1 MRMLVV
7 VGMLLVLVEPGQAQ
21 TASRTPWGDPDLQG
35 LWNNQTVAPLE
46 RPATLANKPFWTEA
60 EAAEVEKNGME
71 TLLKGVAIEVP
82 FSGELNEIWLE
93 PGKVLRKRHTS
104 MVIDP
109 PDGKIPYTPEGKKRW
124 DAQPTLGKL
133 LGADDPEAR
142 ALIERCIQVDPV
154 LLPNPF
160 YNNNHQIVQTRNY
173 VMILSEVIHQARII
187 PLDGR
192 PHVDGRIAQWF
203 GDSRGRWEGQTLVVD
218 TTNFR
223 EQGLFRGATA
233 ALRLEERLTRVDAST
248 IDYEVKVT
256 DPATFTRPWTAIS
269 TLRATAG
276 PLYEYGCHEGNYSLP
291 GILRGARVKEKV
303 KEKKDR

>member
-1 MRMLVV
+1 MQEWTMRMLVV
-7 VGMLLVLVEPGQAQ
+7 FGMLLVLVEPGQAQ
-21 TASRTPWGDPDLQG
+21 TVPRTPWGDPDLQG
-35 LWNNQTVAPLE
+35 LWNNATVAPLE
-46 RPATLANKPFWTEA
+46 RPAPLANKPFWTEA
-60 EAAEVEKNGME
+60 EAADVEKTGMQ
-71 TLLKGVAIEVP
+71 TLLKGVAPEVP

-93 PGKVLRKRHTS
+93 PGKVLRNRNTS

-133 LGADDPEAR
+133 LSADSPEER

-160 YNNNHQIVQTRNY
+160 YNNNHQIVQTPGY
-173 VMILSEVIHQARII
+173 VVILSEVIHQARII
-187 PLDGR
+187 PLDRR
-192 PHVDGRIAQWF
+192 PHADRRITQWF
-203 GDSRGRWEGQTLVVD
+203 GDSRGRWEGQTLVVE

-233 ALRLEERLTRVDAST
+233 ALRLEERFTRVDAGT
-248 IDYEVKVT
+248 IDYQVKVT

-291 GILRGARVKEKV
+291 GILRGARVKEKN
-303 KEKKDR
+303 R

>member
-1 MRMLVV
+1 MVV
-7 VGMLLVLVEPGQAQ
+7 LVGMLLVLASPGQAQ
-21 TASRTPWGDPDLQG
+21 TVSRTPWGDPDLQG
-35 LWNNQTVAPLE
+35 LWNNATVAPLE
-46 RPATLANKPFWTEA
+46 RPAALANKPFWTEA
-60 EAAEVEKNGME
+60 EAVEVEKNGMQ

-82 FSGELNEIWLE
+82 LSGELNEIWLE
-93 PGKVLRKRHTS
+93 PSKVLRNRNTS
-104 MVIDP
+104 MIIDP

-124 DAQPTLGKL
+124 DVQPTLGKL
-133 LGADDPEAR
+133 LGADGPEAR

-160 YNNNHQIVQTRNY
+160 YNNNHQIVQTRDY
-173 VMILSEVIHQARII
+173 VVILSEVVHQARII
-187 PLDGR
+187 PLSGR
-192 PHVDGRIAQWF
+192 PHVDSRITQWF
-203 GDSRGRWEGQTLVVD
+203 GDSRGHWEGQTLVVE

-223 EQGLFRGATA
+223 EDGLFRGATA
-233 ALRLEERLTRVDAST
+233 ALRLEERFTRVDAKT

-291 GILRGARVKEKV
+291 GILRGARVKEKE
-303 KEKKDR
+303 KEKSR

>member
-1 MRMLVV
+1 MLVV
-7 VGMLLVLVEPGQAQ
+7 VGLLMALAQAGQAQ
-21 TASRTPWGDPDLQG
+21 TVSRTPWGDPDLQG
-35 LWNNQTVAPLE
+35 LWNNATVAPLE
-46 RPATLANKPFWTEA
+46 RPAALANKPFWTEA
-60 EAAEVEKNGME
+60 EAVEVEKNGMQ

-82 FSGELNEIWLE
+82 LSGELNEIWLE
-93 PGKVLRKRHTS
+93 PSKVLRNRNTS
-104 MVIDP
+104 MIIDP

-124 DAQPTLGKL
+124 DVQPTLGKL
-133 LGADDPEAR
+133 LGADGPEAR

-160 YNNNHQIVQTRNY
+160 YNNNHQIVQTRDY
-173 VMILSEVIHQARII
+173 VVILSEVVHQARII
-187 PLDGR
+187 PLSGR
-192 PHVDGRIAQWF
+192 PHVDSRITQWF
-203 GDSRGRWEGQTLVVD
+203 GDSRGHWEGQTLVVE

-223 EQGLFRGATA
+223 EDGLFRGATA
-233 ALRLEERLTRVDAST
+233 ALRLEERFTRVDAKT

-291 GILRGARVKEKV
+291 GILRGARVKEKE
-303 KEKKDR
+303 KEKSR

>member
-1 MRMLVV
+1 MRTLVV
-7 VGMLLVLVEPGQAQ
+7 VGMLLVLAEPGRAQ
-21 TASRTPWGDPDLQG
+21 TRFPYAVGRSGPSG
-35 LWNNQTVAPLE
+35 PLE
-46 RPATLANKPFWTEA
+46 QRDCGAAGASGDVGEQAVLDGSRGCGSREERHAN
-60 EAAEVEKNGME
+60 AAQSRCP
-71 TLLKGVAIEVP
+71 EVP

-93 PGKVLRKRHTS
+93 AGKVLRNRNTS

-109 PDGKIPYTPEGKKRW
+109 PDGRIPYTPDGKKRW

-133 LGADDPEAR
+133 LTADGPEER

-160 YNNNHQIVQTRNY
+160 YNNNHQIVQTPGY

-192 PHVDGRIAQWF
+192 PHVDGRVTQWF
-203 GDSRGRWEGQTLVVD
+203 GDPRGRWEGQTLVVE

-233 ALRLEERLTRVDAST
+233 ALRLEERFTRVDAAT

-256 DPATFTRPWTAIS
+256 DPATFTQPWTAIS

-276 PLYEYGCHEGNYSLP
+276 PLYEYGCHEGNYSMP
-291 GILRGARVKEKV
+291 GILRGARVKEKN
-303 KEKKDR
+303 R

>member
-1 MRMLVV
+1 V
-7 VGMLLVLVEPGQAQ
+7 
-21 TASRTPWGDPDLQG
+21 SRTPWGDPDLQG

-46 RPATLANKPFWTEA
+46 RPAIMANKPFWTEA
-60 EAAEVEKNGME
+60 EAADVEKTGMQ

-93 PGKVLRKRHTS
+93 PGKVLRNRHTS

-133 LGADDPEAR
+133 LSADGPEAR

-160 YNNNHQIVQTRNY
+160 YNNNHQIVQAPGY
-173 VMILSEVIHQARII
+173 VVIVSEVIHQARII
-187 PLDGR
+187 PLTGRSHADGR
-192 PHVDGRIAQWF
+192 VTQWF
-203 GDSRGRWEGQTLVVD
+203 GDSRGRWEGQTLVVE

-233 ALRLEERLTRVDAST
+233 ALRLEERFTRVDTAT
-248 IDYEVKVT
+248 IDYSVKVT
-256 DPATFTRPWTAIS
+256 DPATFTQPWTAVS

-276 PLYEYGCHEGNYSLP
+276 PLYEYGCHEGNYSMP
-291 GILRGARVKEKV
+291 GILKGARVKEKE
-303 KEKKDR
+303 KER

>member
-1 MRMLVV
+1 
-7 VGMLLVLVEPGQAQ
+7 
-21 TASRTPWGDPDLQG
+21 
-35 LWNNQTVAPLE
+35 
-46 RPATLANKPFWTEA
+46 
-60 EAAEVEKNGME
+60 
-71 TLLKGVAIEVP
+71 
-82 FSGELNEIWLE
+82 LNEIWLE
-93 PGKVLRKRHTS
+93 PGKVLRNRNTS

-133 LGADDPEAR
+133 LSADSPEER

-160 YNNNHQIVQTRNY
+160 YNNNHQIVQTPGY
-173 VMILSEVIHQARII
+173 VVILSEVIHQARII
-187 PLDGR
+187 PLDRR
-192 PHVDGRIAQWF
+192 PHADRRITQWF
-203 GDSRGRWEGQTLVVD
+203 GDSRGRWEGQTLVVE

-233 ALRLEERLTRVDAST
+233 ALRLEERFTRVDAGT
-248 IDYEVKVT
+248 IDYQVKVT

-291 GILRGARVKEKV
+291 GILRGARVKEKN
-303 KEKKDR
+303 R